1 MKGLRDI
8 IFRITRSQV
17 HRRSG
22 GHYPAAEQII
32 DVVQCG
38 LEKGQEARFKA
49 EAAAFGKLA
58 VTPVS
63 GALRHLFFASTALKK
78 ESADGVKPAELHHV
92 AVLGGGLM
100 GAGIA
105 AITRQRAGLPVRIK
119 DVSQEGANKAL
130 AFSGSI

>member
-17 HRRSG
+17 RRRSG

-38 LEKGQEARFKA
+38 LEKAGGGFKA

-63 GALRHLFFASTALKK
+63 GALRHLF
-78 ESADGVKPAELHHV
+78 
-92 AVLGGGLM
+92 
-100 GAGIA
+100 
-105 AITRQRAGLPVRIK
+105 LP
-119 DVSQEGANKAL
+119 QPH
-130 AFSGSI
+130 

>member
-1 MKGLRDI
+1 MHSVISFCLNR
-8 IFRITRSQV
+8 T
-17 HRRSG
+17 
-22 GHYPAAEQII
+22 E
-32 DVVQCG
+32 
-38 LEKGQEARFKA
+38 
-49 EAAAFGKLA
+49 
-58 VTPVS
+58 
-63 GALRHLFFASTALKK
+63 K

-105 AITRQRAGLPVRIK
+105 TITRQRAGLPVRIK